1 MVQVGLL
8 PLLIYSASSNY
19 QRRLRP
25 FENEVVS
32 GEMRV
37 QITFEQYK
45 VRSNRA
51 TLLPTLCHTPSFFFA
66 QP

>member
-1 MVQVGLL
+1 MPSLL
-8 PLLIYSASSNY
+8 RPGARSDWYFLKSN
-19 QRRLRP
+19 RLRP

-45 VRSNRA
+45 VRISNWPLHLRHID
-51 TLLPTLCHTPSFFFA
+51 PTLIPRRSAH
-66 QP
+66 

>member
-1 MVQVGLL
+1 M
-8 PLLIYSASSNY
+8 PISDYFHFAN
-19 QRRLRP
+19 RLRP

-45 VRSNRA
+45 VRVYVYV
-51 TLLPTLCHTPSFFFA
+51 
-66 QP
+66 